1 MNSVRAPARS
11 SENRGFDSCRGLRF
25 RTNKNGY
32 INLKYEQI
40 LLMCPVVLA
49 YRIEIHVK
57 KGQEMLLNAANW
69 SLSLVSMVIN
79 DISVGREKGTISI
92 SIPLGGPDNLSFS
105 ILLLGEV
112 KCCRSN
118 MQQNITCVLGLQFL
132 RGQGVSPLH
141 TGNLTLY

>member
-40 LLMCPVVLA
+40 ILMCPVVLA
-49 YRIEIHVK
+49 YRIKVHVK
-57 KGQEMLLNAANW
+57 KGRELLLNASNW

-79 DISVGREKGTISI
+79 NISVGRDKVTTSI

-105 ILLLGEV
+105 ILLLGKV
-112 KCCRSN
+112 KCC
-118 MQQNITCVLGLQFL
+118 
-132 RGQGVSPLH
+132 
-141 TGNLTLY
+141 